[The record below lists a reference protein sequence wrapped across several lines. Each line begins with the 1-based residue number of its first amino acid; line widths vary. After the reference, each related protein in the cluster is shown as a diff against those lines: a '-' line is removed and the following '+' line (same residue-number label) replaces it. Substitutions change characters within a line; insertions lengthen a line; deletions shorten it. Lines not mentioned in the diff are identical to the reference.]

1 MKRSLL
7 LSLFSAIL
15 LIFGAFAL
23 DMTFDDGPYIFPKG
37 KRLLVQWFEGGKL
50 KRKMINQ
57 KNHEKFDQFDKSIF
71 DPSYLFTDYKD
82 ETLGQFHFDGIK
94 KIAAISDI
102 HGQFDLWMKIM
113 QSNGIVD
120 QNNDWIYGD
129 GHFVIVGDIFDRG
142 PDVQDCLWFVYKLEQ
157 QAAAAGGKVHYLWG
171 NHEQMVLDGD
181 LRYIHQKYK
190 AVEQSLQMDY
200 RQIFG
205 PESTLGAWLRT
216 KPITI
221 SINNIQFVHGGFS
234 PALAASGFTVKE
246 INDSFRETIMDA
258 TAEDSIYKDR
268 RIHFLDGPMGPLWYR
283 GYFRDTLL
291 TNTRIDDILKHLDKQ
306 HIVVGHTSQ
315 LKVEKRF
322 DGRIFV
328 VDSSIKLGK
337 YGEILLIEN
346 GEFFSGDP
354 AGNRIKLL

>member
-1 MKRSLL
+1 M
-7 LSLFSAIL
+7 IM
-15 LIFGAFAL
+15 FGAFTL

-50 KRKMINQ
+50 KKKFINK
-57 KNHEKFDQFDKSIF
+57 KNHTKFDKFDKSKF
-71 DPSYLFTDYKD
+71 DPSFLFSDYKD
-82 ETLGQFHFDGIK
+82 ESIGQYHFDGVEK
-94 KIAAISDI
+94 MAVISDI

-113 QSNGIVD
+113 QANGIVD
-120 QNNDWIYGD
+120 EQNNWIYGD

-157 QAAAAGGKVHYLWG
+157 QAAAAGGKVHYLFG
-171 NHEQMVLDGD
+171 NHEMMVLDGD
-181 LRYIHQKYK
+181 LRYIHEKYK
-190 AVEQSLQMDY
+190 AVEQSLQMNY

-205 PESTLGAWLRT
+205 PETTLGAWLRT

-234 PALAASGFTVKE
+234 PALVASGFTVKE
-246 INDSFRETIMDA
+246 INESFRDVIVDA
-258 TAEDSIYKDR
+258 TPEDSIYNDR
-268 RIHFLDGPMGPLWYR
+268 RIKFLDRSQGPLWYR

-291 TNTRIDDILKHLDKQ
+291 NNQRIDEILNHFEKQ

-346 GEFFSGDP
+346 GEFFTGDP
-354 AGNRIKLL
+354 EGKRTKLH